1 MRTPLFDRKWRRSSR
16 PGHALG
22 LAVLL
27 AIFGSFFPGNGT
39 AVLHCHA
46 EPFAAHPPA
55 RIVSLAPGVTEIV
68 FALGEGQRLVGVT
81 ELCDYPEKARSI
93 ARVGGFLSPDLERIA
108 ALKPDLC
115 LAAWNGSPPPA
126 TGRMKELGIPFFAVH
141 PEDMDGVMEAVGTI
155 GRLLDAGPKADELV
169 RGMRER
175 LDRVKS
181 RIALAGNLPG
191 VFFQIG
197 VAPIVS
203 AGGHTL
209 VDELITLA
217 GGRNLAAGPVPFPR
231 FSREQ
236 VLALRPEVIVVSS
249 MGRCEVF
256 EKTADDWRE
265 WQSLPAAG
273 ADRIH
278 VVDSNLFD
286 RPTPRLIEGLELLA
300 RIIHP
305 ELFGI

>member
-1 MRTPLFDRKWRRSSR
+1 MRTLPLDKKWRRSAR
-16 PGHALG
+16 RGHALG
-22 LAVLL
+22 LTVLL
-27 AIFGSFFPGNGT
+27 AIFGSFFPGTGR

-46 EPFAAHPPA
+46 EPNAVHPPA
-55 RIVSLAPGVTEIV
+55 RIVSLSPGVTEIV
-68 FALGEGQRLVGVT
+68 FALGEGRRLVGVT
-81 ELCDYPEKARSI
+81 ELCDYPEEARSI
-93 ARVGGFLSPDLERIA
+93 SRVGGFLSPDLERIA

-126 TGRMKELGIPFFAVH
+126 TGRMKELGIPVFAVH
-141 PEDMDGVMEAVGTI
+141 PENLDGVMEAVRTI
-155 GRLLDAGPKADELV
+155 GWLLDAGLKADELV
-169 RGMRER
+169 RSMRER

-197 VAPIVS
+197 VSPIVS

-209 VDELITLA
+209 VDELITLS
-217 GGRNLAAGPVPFPR
+217 GGRNLAAGPVSFPR

-249 MGRCEVF
+249 MGRREVF

-286 RPTPRLIEGLELLA
+286 RPTPRLLDGLELLA

-305 ELFGI
+305 ELFET